1 MVQYFT
7 NLKFQEMSANIQC
20 QKADLWFSETE
31 KIIRE
36 EEREGFQGGTINF
49 G

>member
-1 MVQYFT
+1 MLQYIT
-7 NLKFQEMSANIQC
+7 NLKFQEMSSNIQC
-20 QKADLWFSETE
+20 QKADLQFSETE
-31 KIIRE
+31 KTTRE

>member
-1 MVQYFT
+1 MLQYIT
-7 NLKFQEMSANIQC
+7 NLNFQEMLSNIQC

-36 EEREGFQGGTINF
+36 EDREGVQGGTINF